1 VPPKKRGGGRPGLI
15 RQGSTGSSG
24 PVEFQRVYR
33 EGRRFLGT
41 ALALY
46 VRPTDE
52 HRRVGIAAGKRFGG
66 AVVRNRA
73 KRRLRE
79 AFRRLEG
86 RLRDRGDLVLVA
98 RSPVLTAPFEAIVS
112 EMEALCAAGHM
123 LAEGSSHEASG

>member
-1 VPPKKRGGGRPGLI
+1 MRGGGPPGPI
-15 RQGSTGSSG
+15 RGGAAGSG

-41 ALALY
+41 TLALY
-46 VRPTDE
+46 VRPTDG

-66 AVVRNRA
+66 AVARNRA

-79 AFRRLEG
+79 ALRRLEG

-98 RSPVLTAPFEAIVS
+98 RPPVLTAPFEVIVS
-112 EMEALCAAGHM
+112 EVEAFCAAGHM
-123 LAEGSSHEASG
+123 LAEGSSHEASR